1 MSADAVACSDTFLR
15 WCVAHVL
22 NECRK
27 GKEVTSDDEWIKRA
41 NPKETYPSSP
51 PRYQFVVPVTTEPV
65 LANIDTGKI
74 IVNQTQASSLHH
86 ATNKD
91 IRGNGDGRDDS
102 ESIKVTRAGRKIKIK
117 IRRSAMKIAEATARP
132 KYCPIPRTHF
142 KLSKTALPVGT
153 PDHLEKA
160 KAAFASS
167 VSSSAQA
174 SCTSACNHLL
184 KAEAQLGRRFS
195 SPPQEYEI
203 SYFTTECL

>member
-1 MSADAVACSDTFLR
+1 MTSGSSEPILRRPIPVHHPDTSLWSLSPQSLCWPTLTQVR
-15 WCVAHVL
+15 LSSTKHRPVPSTM
-22 NECRK
+22 RP
-27 GKEVTSDDEWIKRA
+27 IK
-41 NPKETYPSSP
+41 T
-51 PRYQFVVPVTTEPV
+51 
-65 LANIDTGKI
+65 LG
-74 IVNQTQASSLHH
+74 
-86 ATNKD
+86 
-91 IRGNGDGRDDS
+91 GRDDS

-174 SCTSACNHLL
+174 SYTSAYNHLL